1 MLTKFKV
8 FCETYRMYLI
18 GSLLFF
24 VVLTGLLVAIL
35 ILDPG
40 FTFIYNE

>member
-18 GSLLFF
+18 GSLLFY
-24 VVLTGLLVAIL
+24 VVLTGLLAAIF
-35 ILDPG
+35 ILDSD